1 MNTSLINTARLAAPT
16 RNLALL
22 CSIRG
27 IVLAGQSAFIAYVF
41 WALHVSMTY
50 RPVMAMIGAAGV
62 LTLLTLYRLRKP
74 WPVTEPEFF
83 GHLLIDIVSLS
94 VLLYFTGGANN
105 PFVSYFLVPVCI
117 SAATLPWRYTWIITG
132 LSLTAYSVMLFHYV
146 PFELLSPVHHRNPSG
161 ILNPHLLGMW
171 ANFIVSALLITYF
184 VVRMARAIRDQEQQ
198 LQLTREE
205 ISNNE
210 HILGLATL
218 AAGTVHELATP
229 LSTMSVTLSD
239 LARERGNDDTLA
251 AEITLLRQQLEVCK
265 KTLRKLAQTAELPL
279 GSSRVAKRVDIYLAE
294 LIDEW
299 KIIRPDAGHTLNI
312 NPAAPAPDILTD
324 PTLTQAIQ
332 NLLNNAA
339 DASRENIN
347 VSLDWN
353 DTHVTLT
360 IEDNG
365 PGLPLALAGKLG
377 KPFVTTKHQGL
388 GLGLFLSH
396 ATAGRF
402 NGRLEI
408 YNRKGTGTCTTLTL
422 PLTI

>member
-1 MNTSLINTARLAAPT
+1 MTAKNTSYLAAPA

-27 IVLAGQSAFIAYVF
+27 IVLAGQSAFIAYAYWVMQVTM
-41 WALHVSMTY
+41 AY
-50 RPVMAMIGAAGV
+50 RPVIGIIAAAV
-62 LTLLTLYRLRKP
+62 LLTLLTLYRLRKP

-83 GHLLIDIVSLS
+83 GHLLIDIISLS
-94 VLLYFTGGANN
+94 ILLYFTGGANN
-105 PFVSYFLVPVCI
+105 PFVSYYLVPVCI
-117 SAATLPWRYTWIITG
+117 SAATLAWRYTWIITG
-132 LSLTAYSVMLFHYV
+132 LSLVAYSLMLFHYV
-146 PFELLSPVHHRNPSG
+146 PFELLSPIHNHNQSD

-171 ANFIVSALLITYF
+171 LNFVVSALLITYF
-184 VVRMARAIRDQEQQ
+184 VVRMALAIRDQEQQ
-198 LQLTREE
+198 LLHTREE

-229 LSTMSVTLSD
+229 LSTMSVTLAD
-239 LARERGNDDTLA
+239 LAQERSNDDSLS
-251 AEITLLRQQLEVCK
+251 AEINLLQQQLDACK
-265 KTLRKLAQTAELPL
+265 KTLRKLSQTAELPL
-279 GSSRVAKRVDIYLAE
+279 GNSRVAKRADIYLTE
-294 LIDEW
+294 LIDQW
-299 KIIRPDAGHTLNI
+299 KIIRPDAEHTLTI
-312 NPAAPAPDILTD
+312 KPATPAPVILTD

-339 DASRENIN
+339 DASRESIN

-353 DTHVTLT
+353 DTQLKLT

-365 PGLPLALAGKLG
+365 PGLPIGLAGRLG
-377 KPFVTTKHQGL
+377 KPFVTTKHHGF

-402 NGRLEI
+402 NGQLEI
-408 YNRKGTGTCTTLTL
+408 YNRKGRGTCTELTL
-422 PLTI
+422 PLAT

>member
-1 MNTSLINTARLAAPT
+1 MNTTSKNTAYLAAPA

-27 IVLAGQSAFIAYVF
+27 IVLAGQSAFIAYAF
-41 WALHVSMTY
+41 WAMHAPMAY
-50 RPVMAMIGAAGV
+50 RPVTGVISMAIL
-62 LTLLTLYRLRKP
+62 LTLLTLYRLHKP

-94 VLLYFTGGANN
+94 ILLYFTGGANN
-105 PFVSYFLVPVCI
+105 PFVSYYLVPVCI

-132 LSLTAYSVMLFHYV
+132 LSLIAYSLMLFHYV
-146 PFELLSPVHHRNPSG
+146 PFELLSPVHNHSQPD

-171 ANFIVSALLITYF
+171 LNFVISALLITYF
-184 VVRMARAIRDQEQQ
+184 VVRMARAIREQEQQ
-198 LQLTREE
+198 LQHTREE

-210 HILGLATL
+210 HIMGLATL

-229 LSTMSVTLSD
+229 LSTMSITLSD
-239 LARERGNDDTLA
+239 LAQERSNDANLA
-251 AEITLLRQQLEVCK
+251 AEINLLQQQLDVCK
-265 KTLRKLAQTAELPL
+265 TTLRKLAQTAELPL
-279 GSSRVAKRVDIYLAE
+279 GNSRVAKHVDVYLTE
-294 LIDEW
+294 LIDQW
-299 KIIRPDAGHTLNI
+299 KIIRPDAEHTLTI
-312 NPAAPAPDILTD
+312 KPATPAPVILTD

-339 DASRENIN
+339 DASLESIN

-353 DTHVTLT
+353 DSHIKLT

-365 PGLPLALAGKLG
+365 PGLPTALAGRLG
-377 KPFVTTKHQGL
+377 NPFVTTKRQGF

-408 YNRKGTGTCTTLTL
+408 YNRKGQGTCTELTL
-422 PLTI
+422 PLAT

>member
-1 MNTSLINTARLAAPT
+1 MA
-16 RNLALL
+16 
-22 CSIRG
+22 
-27 IVLAGQSAFIAYVF
+27 
-41 WALHVSMTY
+41 Y
-50 RPVMAMIGAAGV
+50 RPVIIIIGAAIV
-62 LTLLTLYRLRKP
+62 LTLLSLFRLRKP

-105 PFVSYFLVPVCI
+105 PFVSYYLVPVCI

-132 LSLTAYSVMLFHYV
+132 LSLAAYSLMLFHYV
-146 PFELLSPVHHRNPSG
+146 PFELLSPVHNHSEPD

-171 ANFIVSALLITYF
+171 LNFVVSALLITYF
-184 VVRMARAIRDQEQQ
+184 VVRMAHAIRDQEQQ
-198 LQLTREE
+198 LQRTREE

-218 AAGTVHELATP
+218 AAGTAHELATP
-229 LSTMSVTLSD
+229 LSTMSVTLTD
-239 LARERGNDDTLA
+239 LAKERSNDHGLS
-251 AEITLLRQQLEVCK
+251 AEVNLLQQQLDICK
-265 KTLRKLAQTAELPL
+265 RTLRKLSQTAELPL
-279 GSSRVAKRVDIYLAE
+279 GNNKVTRRADVYLTE
-294 LIDEW
+294 LIDQW
-299 KIIRPDAGHTLNI
+299 KIIRPDAEHSLTI
-312 NPAAPAPDILTD
+312 KSASSAPLILTD

-339 DASRENIN
+339 DASRECINI
-347 VSLDWN
+347 SLDWN
-353 DTHVTLT
+353 DRHLKLT

-365 PGLPLALAGKLG
+365 PGLPIALAGRLG

-408 YNRKGTGTCTTLTL
+408 YNRKGGGTCTELTL
-422 PLTI
+422 PLTT

>member
-1 MNTSLINTARLAAPT
+1 MHTTLISTSHLAAPA
-16 RNLALL
+16 RNLAWL

-27 IVLAGQSAFIAYVF
+27 IVLAAQSVLIAYAYSAQVTMAYPPVF
-41 WALHVSMTY
+41 ATIAV
-50 RPVMAMIGAAGV
+50 AA
-62 LTLLTLYRLRKP
+62 LLTMLSLYRLRKP

-94 VLLYFTGGANN
+94 TLLYFTGGANN
-105 PFVSYFLVPVCI
+105 PFVSYYLVPVSI
-117 SAATLPWRYTWIITG
+117 SAATLPWRYTWAITG
-132 LSLTAYSVMLFHYV
+132 LSLIAYSLMLFHYV
-146 PFELLSPVHHRNPSG
+146 PFDLLSPAHSHHQAG

-171 ANFIVSALLITYF
+171 LNFVISALLITYF
-184 VVRMARAIRDQEQQ
+184 VVRMAHAIRDQEQQ
-198 LQLTREE
+198 LQRSREE

-229 LSTMSVTLSD
+229 LSTMSVTLAD
-239 LARERGNDDTLA
+239 LAQERGNDDGLS
-251 AEITLLRQQLEVCK
+251 AEINLLRQQMDVCK

-279 GSSRVAKRVDIYLAE
+279 DNSRVAKRADIYLSE
-294 LIDEW
+294 LIDQW
-299 KIIRPDAGHTLNI
+299 KIIRPDAEHTLTVK
-312 NPAAPAPDILTD
+312 PATPAPVILTD

-339 DASRENIN
+339 DASRECIN
-347 VSLDWN
+347 VSLDWD
-353 DTHVTLT
+353 DTRLKLT

-365 PGLPLALAGKLG
+365 PGLPIALAGRLG
-377 KPFVTTKHQGL
+377 KPFVTTKHHGL

-408 YNRKGTGTCTTLTL
+408 YNRKGRGTCTELTL
-422 PLTI
+422 PLAT